1 MSYAVILV
9 HDHPQRETFPQQLA
23 FFKANIL
30 PTATSLP
37 GYLRGSWSYES
48 NASRTHSYVLFD
60 SEPHARQL
68 LDNVKRDAQVPNPF
82 GVTLISATLAEEIVA
97 K

>member
-1 MSYAVILV
+1 MPYAVILV
-9 HDHPQRETFPQQLA
+9 HDHPQRETFPQQFA
-23 FFKANIL
+23 FFQQAIL

-37 GYLRGSWSYES
+37 GFLRGNWAYD
-48 NASRTHSYVLFD
+48 AGPSRTHSYVVFD

-68 LDNVKRDAQVPNPF
+68 LDNVKRDGAVPNPF
-82 GVTLISATLAEEIVA
+82 GVTLISATLAEEMIT